1 MLYRERMRQAHKE
14 AKIAAA
20 GVAGIIACWGGF
32 GFGLHDVD
40 IQVFSTPLWIVM
52 GCLGTWVVALIF
64 SIILATKV
72 IEDCPLDEDDFGRK
86 YQPEDQNPVELSPM
100 TIDYDMLKQGER
112 SNIAPRVPRS
122 EAQAGRNTSERR
134 RS

>member
-14 AKIAAA
+14 AKIAAL
-20 GVAGIIACWGGF
+20 GVLGIIICWGAF

-40 IQVFSTPLWIVM
+40 IQIFSTPLWIVM
-52 GCLGTWVVALIF
+52 GCLGTWIVALIF
-64 SIILATKV
+64 SIVLATKV

-86 YQPEDQNPVELSPM
+86 YQIEDQTPVEVSPM

-112 SNIAPRVPRS
+112 SNVAPRVPRS
-122 EAQAGRNTSERR
+122 EAQLQHEPHGRR